1 MDPESTGPRSLAE
14 RFRPG
19 RTRWGVRKR
28 ATASAVVVVA
38 GALLVAGSI
47 LLILLQTYLSAST
60 ETAAL
65 RKADDVIA
73 QMADH
78 DVEEAAEY
86 IMTTAHAGQYVQ
98 ILTPAGTVFA
108 SSDSAGAEQPVTSLR
123 PSAGEVLT
131 QKVPGLPELGDSDDF
146 LVVAKGVP
154 VRGKT
159 YTVAVASTVQVQA
172 DTVSTVAWLMLGLT
186 PVLLAA
192 VGLLVW
198 ELVGRSLQQVQR
210 IRRQVSRINV
220 HRLSGR
226 VDVPPTADEITALA
240 LTMNS
245 MLDRLQAS
253 EQEQRRFVSDASH
266 ELRSPLATLSAA
278 VEVASADSTG
288 ATWNELKD
296 VLADET
302 ARMRYLVENLLTLA
316 KSDDGGLRIDVT
328 DVDLDH
334 VVQDEIRRLRATS
347 AHRIEADLRPV
358 RIQGDPM
365 RLGQVLRNVLDNA
378 DKHARS
384 RIRITLDTRPGE
396 AVLAVDNDGDLVPE
410 GDRLR
415 IFGRFVRLDES
426 RTRGS
431 GGSGLGLAIAE
442 SIMAAHHGTISATE
456 SPAGECRFELVF
468 PRADPVGLPDHH
480 RGDRLPSPLPKL
492 SPP

>member
-1 MDPESTGPRSLAE
+1 MDPDSTDPRRLAA
-14 RFRPG
+14 RFLPG

-60 ETAAL
+60 EAAAR

-73 QMADH
+73 QMARDEV
-78 DVEEAAEY
+78 DEAAEY
-86 IMTTAHAGQYVQ
+86 IKTTAHAGQYVQ

-108 SSDSAGAEQPVTSLR
+108 SSDSAGAAQPVTALQ
-123 PSAGEVLT
+123 PSAGEILT
-131 QKVPGLPELGDSDDF
+131 QKAAGLPDLRDSDDF
-146 LVVAKGVP
+146 LVVAKGVRA
-154 VRGKT
+154 RGET
-159 YTVAVASTVQVQA
+159 YTVAVASTVQVQS
-172 DTVSTVAWLMLGLT
+172 DTVSTVAWFMLALA
-186 PVLLAA
+186 PVLLVA

-198 ELVGRSLQQVQR
+198 QLVGRSLRQVER
-210 IRRQVSRINV
+210 IRRQVSGINV
-220 HRLSGR
+220 HELGGR

-245 MLDRLQAS
+245 MLARLQAS
-253 EQEQRRFVSDASH
+253 AKEQRQFVSDASH

-278 VEVASADSTG
+278 VEVALADPTG

-296 VLADET
+296 VLAGET

-316 KSDDGGLRIDVT
+316 KSDDGGLPIDVT

-334 VVQDEIRRLRATS
+334 VVQEETRRLRATS
-347 AHRIEADLRPV
+347 AHCIDADLRPV
-358 RIQGDPM
+358 RIAGDAM

-378 DKHARS
+378 DRHARS
-384 RIRITLDTRPGE
+384 RIRITLGTRPGE
-396 AVLAVDNDGDLVPE
+396 AVLAVDDDGDPVPE

-415 IFGRFVRLDES
+415 IFDRFVRLDES

-442 SIMAAHHGTISATE
+442 RIVAAHHGTICATE
-456 SPAGECRFELVF
+456 SPAGECRFEIVF
-468 PRADPVGLPDHH
+468 PWADPVELPDRNPGH
-480 RGDRLPSPLPKL
+480 RMQSPFPELGPR
-492 SPP
+492 

>member
-1 MDPESTGPRSLAE
+1 MDPESTGPRRLAA

-28 ATASAVVVVA
+28 ATASAVMVVA

-60 ETAAL
+60 ETAAR

-73 QMADH
+73 QMADD

-86 IMTTAHAGQYVQ
+86 IMNTAHAGQYVQ

-108 SSDSAGAEQPVTSLR
+108 SSDSAGTAQPVTALR
-123 PSAGEVLT
+123 PPAGETLM
-131 QKVPGLPELGDSDDF
+131 QKASGLPALGDSDDF
-146 LVVAKGVP
+146 FIVAKGVP
-154 VRGKT
+154 VDGET
-159 YTVAVASTVQVQA
+159 YTVAIASTVQVQA
-172 DTVSTVAWLMLGLT
+172 DTVSTVAWFMLGLM
-186 PVLLAA
+186 PVLLVA

-198 ELVGRSLQQVQR
+198 ELVGRSLLQVQQ
-210 IRRQVSRINV
+210 IRRQVSGINL
-220 HRLSGR
+220 HRLGGR

-296 VLADET
+296 VLAGET
-302 ARMRYLVENLLTLA
+302 ARMRFLVENLLTLA
-316 KSDDGGLRIDVT
+316 KSDDGGLRIDLT

-347 AHRIEADLRPV
+347 AHPIEADLRPV
-358 RIQGDPM
+358 RITGDPM

-378 DKHARS
+378 DKHART

-396 AVLAVDNDGDLVPE
+396 AVLAVDNDGDPVPE

-426 RTRGS
+426 RARGS

-468 PRADPVGLPDHH
+468 PWADPIGLPHH
-480 RGDRLPSPLPKL
+480 DRGDRLQSPLPKL
-492 SPP
+492 GPL

>member
-1 MDPESTGPRSLAE
+1 MDPESTGPRRLKA

-38 GALLVAGSI
+38 GALLVAGSL

-60 ETAAL
+60 ETAAR

-73 QMADH
+73 QMADG

-86 IMTTAHAGQYVQ
+86 IMNTAHAGQYVQ

-108 SSDSAGAEQPVTSLR
+108 SSAAAGAAQPVTALR
-123 PSAGEVLT
+123 PSAGEILT
-131 QKVPGLPELGDSDDF
+131 QKASGLPDLRDSDHF
-146 LVVAKGVP
+146 LVVAKGAP
-154 VRGKT
+154 VGRDT

-172 DTVSTVAWLMLGLT
+172 ETVSTVAWFMLGLM
-186 PVLLAA
+186 PVLLVA

-198 ELVGRSLQQVQR
+198 ELVGRSLRQVQR
-210 IRRQVSRINV
+210 IRRQVARINI

-240 LTMNS
+240 VTMNS

-278 VEVASADSTG
+278 VEVASADPTG
-288 ATWNELKD
+288 ASWNELKD
-296 VLADET
+296 VLAGET

-347 AHRIEADLRPV
+347 AHRIEADLKPV
-358 RIQGDPM
+358 RITGDPM

-378 DKHARS
+378 DRHAGS
-384 RIRITLDTRPGE
+384 RIRVTLDTRPGE
-396 AVLAVDNDGDLVPE
+396 AFLAVDNDGDPVPE
-410 GDRLR
+410 GDRRR

-426 RTRGS
+426 RARGS

-442 SIMAAHHGTISATE
+442 GIVAAHHGTICATV
-456 SPAGECRFELVF
+456 SPAGECRFELAL
-468 PRADPVGLPDHH
+468 PWADPVELPEGE
-480 RGDRLPSPLPKL
+480 RGRSRSPSPKPG
-492 SPP
+492 PP